1 MNFNTAVDE
10 FSIVVSPDQN
20 ERTKR
25 LPDSSNTCPLSSG
38 ISHTDFF
45 QVNPFST
52 YGVNSLSVFSNIAGN
67 ERFSFEGDSDN
78 SFELVKRDHI
88 QKKTSRDIF
97 KMPNKTENSM
107 IGEHFES
114 TGITH
119 HEKLGVNQMEDLNSD
134 VAQNVRKA
142 DSNEENAPKV
152 VKEPENTGIHKKEES
167 KKK

>member
-1 MNFNTAVDE
+1 
-10 FSIVVSPDQN
+10 
-20 ERTKR
+20 
-25 LPDSSNTCPLSSG
+25 
-38 ISHTDFF
+38 
-45 QVNPFST
+45 
-52 YGVNSLSVFSNIAGN
+52 
-67 ERFSFEGDSDN
+67 
-78 SFELVKRDHI
+78 
-88 QKKTSRDIF
+88 
-97 KMPNKTENSM
+97 MPNKTENSM